1 MIDIKECFVN
11 LDVHFF
17 VNVPITLTSINEEL
31 NKIDGGVF
39 REDYKKPIKKLV
51 GDNMKFFKDTGMLE
65 FNPPS
70 SYEDNYTYA
79 YSQTYRYLP
88 NLYIF
93 HRFHLYLFCFCIT
106 YGFEFKMFLSKY
118 KDTLLEI
125 YKDYFQKYETYF
137 R

>member
-1 MIDIKECFVN
+1 MIDIKDCFVN

-51 GDNMKFFKDTGMLE
+51 GDNMKFFKDTGMLIYK
-65 FNPPS
+65 PPS
-70 SYEDNYTYA
+70 TYENDYA
-79 YSQTYRYLP
+79 HAYFQTYRSLP
-88 NLYIF
+88 DLYIF

-106 YGFEFKMFLSKY
+106 YGFEFNMFLSKY

-125 YKDYFQKYETYF
+125 YKDYFQKHETYF